1 LVRRREAGIKGRPY
15 PKKRIDVPDW
25 KQLSDALAAT
35 LHLTAVPVGIT
46 FSDSPPEG
54 VDSFDAPM
62 SAPAP
67 DGRTGRVPAGCAF
80 WTHAL
85 DKAFTTVAE
94 DHGNCSVGSFT
105 HGLKTA
111 EEVSGAGDVGALVES
126 GWAPDTLLSVLPTVS
141 GRPRNVTYAPLGSVP
156 VDPDV
161 VLIRLNAKQLM
172 VLSDASPGLAIE
184 GKPQC
189 HIIPMA
195 KESQTVAASVGCMLS
210 RVRTNMP
217 STEMTAVIPGPRLAE
232 VVAALEETNRIDSL
246 VASYAAED
254 ASRF

>member
-1 LVRRREAGIKGRPY
+1 M
-15 PKKRIDVPDW
+15 PDW
-25 KQLSDALAAT
+25 KQLSEALSST
-35 LHLTAVPVGIT
+35 LHLTTSPIGIT
-46 FSDSPPEG
+46 FSDQAPAG
-54 VDSFDAPM
+54 IDAFDAPM
-62 SAPAP
+62 AAPAE

-80 WTHAL
+80 WTHA
-85 DKAFTTVAE
+85 AERTFTTVAE

-111 EEVSGAGDVGALVES
+111 DEVASNGDVAALVGS
-126 GWAPDTLLSVLPTVS
+126 GWAPDTLLSVLPSVS
-141 GRPRNVTYAPLGSVP
+141 GRPSNVTYGPLADTS

-195 KESQTVAASVGCMLS
+195 RESQQVAASVGCMLS
-210 RVRTNMP
+210 RVRTGMP

-232 VVAALEETNRIDSL
+232 VVGALEETNRIDSL
-246 VASYAAED
+246 VAAYAASD
-254 ASRF
+254 AERF

>member
-1 LVRRREAGIKGRPY
+1 M
-15 PKKRIDVPDW
+15 PDW
-25 KQLSDALAAT
+25 KQLSEALSST
-35 LHLTAVPVGIT
+35 LHLTTSPIGIT
-46 FSDSPPEG
+46 FSDQAPAG
-54 VDSFDAPM
+54 IDAFDAPM
-62 SAPAP
+62 AAPAE

-80 WTHAL
+80 WTHA
-85 DKAFTTVAE
+85 AERTFTTVAE

-111 EEVSGAGDVGALVES
+111 DEVASNGDVAALVGS
-126 GWAPDTLLSVLPTVS
+126 GWAPDTLLSVLPSVS
-141 GRPRNVTYAPLGSVP
+141 GRPSNVTYGPLADTS

-172 VLSDASPGLAIE
+172 VLSDASPGLTVE

-195 KESQTVAASVGCMLS
+195 RESQQVAASVGCMLS
-210 RVRTNMP
+210 RVRTGMP

-232 VVAALEETNRIDSL
+232 VVGALEETNRIDSL
-246 VASYAAED
+246 VAAYAASD
-254 ASRF
+254 AERF

>member
-1 LVRRREAGIKGRPY
+1 
-15 PKKRIDVPDW
+15 VPDW
-25 KQLSDALAAT
+25 KQLSEALSST
-35 LHLTAVPVGIT
+35 LHLTTSPIGIT
-46 FSDSPPEG
+46 FSDQAPAG
-54 VDSFDAPM
+54 IDAFDAPM
-62 SAPAP
+62 AAPAE

-80 WTHAL
+80 WTHA
-85 DKAFTTVAE
+85 AERTFTTVAE

-111 EEVSGAGDVGALVES
+111 DEVASNGDVAALVGS
-126 GWAPDTLLSVLPTVS
+126 GWAPDTLLSVLPSVS
-141 GRPRNVTYAPLGSVP
+141 GRPSNVTYGPLADTS

-172 VLSDASPGLAIE
+172 VLSDASPGLTVE

-195 KESQTVAASVGCMLS
+195 RESQQVAASVGCMLS
-210 RVRTNMP
+210 RVRTGMP

-232 VVAALEETNRIDSL
+232 VVGALEETNRIDSL
-246 VASYAAED
+246 VAAYAASD
-254 ASRF
+254 AERF

>member
-1 LVRRREAGIKGRPY
+1 M
-15 PKKRIDVPDW
+15 PDW
-25 KQLSDALAAT
+25 KQLSEALSST
-35 LHLTAVPVGIT
+35 LHLTTTPIGIT
-46 FSDSPPEG
+46 FSDQAPAG
-54 VDSFDAPM
+54 IDAFDAPM
-62 SAPAP
+62 AAPAE

-80 WTHAL
+80 WTHA
-85 DKAFTTVAE
+85 AERTFTTVAE

-111 EEVSGAGDVGALVES
+111 DEVASNGDVAALVGS
-126 GWAPDTLLSVLPTVS
+126 GWAPDTLLSVLPSVS
-141 GRPRNVTYAPLGSVP
+141 GRPSNVTYGPLADTS

-172 VLSDASPGLAIE
+172 VLSDASPGLTVE

-195 KESQTVAASVGCMLS
+195 RESQQVAASVGCMLS
-210 RVRTNMP
+210 RVRTGMP

-232 VVAALEETNRIDSL
+232 VVGALEETNRIDSL
-246 VASYAAED
+246 VAAYAASD
-254 ASRF
+254 AERF